1 MLHEVERD
9 DEQLHHSTA
18 SSTSAS
24 PARPSSRLKYLSDV
38 LSPSSMK
45 APNVAAHHN
54 QVRVPVEE
62 EGRYPITD
70 GLDTDDGRKKIEQLK
85 SDRQERQSQQ
95 VQESVMRSISL
106 AATRAAQA
114 HGSLDKQRAV
124 WLAAG
129 SGGARQGL

>member
-1 MLHEVERD
+1 MTHSD
-9 DEQLHHSTA
+9 DEQLHHSTE

-24 PARPSSRLKYLSDV
+24 PARPSTRLKYLSDV

-45 APNVAAHHN
+45 AHHN
-54 QVRVPVEE
+54 QMRVPVGE

-70 GLDTDDGRKKIEQLK
+70 RDGRKKIEQLK

-106 AATRAAQA
+106 AATRATQA

-129 SGGARQGL
+129 SGGGARQGVERLPVS